1 MARTSVGETVGK
13 LVGKAVVGATV
24 GKPVGTCSGKHS
36 PYCMGATAA
45 RKWVAKLLPREGHA
59 GTA

>member
-36 PYCMGATAA
+36 PYYMRATAA
-45 RKWVAKLLPREGHA
+45 RKVG
-59 GTA
+59 